1 MRAMRGAITGNTG
14 NTSNTLDSCGVGGL
28 GMGKLAHSF
37 CVLTRAG
44 QPLREPAAANTQ
56 GAYAHRRVELR

>member
-1 MRAMRGAITGNTG
+1 MRAMRGANTGNTG
-14 NTSNTLDSCGVGGL
+14 TTVNTLESCGVGGL

-37 CVLTRAG
+37 CVLTRVA

-56 GAYAHRRVELR
+56 GAVAHRREELR